1 MGPRATH
8 IRKVL
13 DGCNCSDYRR
23 FFGVFMYPGRR
34 DRMLMAR
41 WDLVMDFVLWVC
53 FGVAMS
59 LAYFSFMVLRL
70 NYPVSS

>member
-13 DGCNCSDYRR
+13 YGCNCGDYRR
-23 FFGVFMYPGRR
+23 FFGAFMYPSRR

-41 WDLVMDFVLWVC
+41 WDLVMDFVLWVF
-53 FGVAMS
+53 FGVALS
-59 LAYFSFMVLRL
+59 LAYFSFMFFG
-70 NYPVSS
+70 